1 MPYLNNQ
8 LINELTMKK
17 ITQII
22 LIIGLSLNYAKAQ
35 SGFQNFITVDGHKL
49 MDGNQEFRF
58 VSFNVPT
65 LNYNEDVFDFNRM
78 YPYSLPTEYEIR
90 DVFETVKQ
98 VGGKVVRMYTIPVRL
113 ENESPEA
120 PTYVEG
126 PGQFVEE
133 SFRTMD
139 LVLKLANEYN
149 IRIIFSTLNNFRWMG
164 GRPQYAGFRG
174 KTPDEFYIDKQLI
187 KDYKKTLK
195 HVITRVNTLTG
206 VAYKDDKA
214 ILCWETGNEL
224 TSTPEWTAKI
234 AKYIKKLDK
243 NHLIMDGYFAFDDDP
258 VLKSSLEDPNIDIIS
273 SHHYEL
279 DAKDFYKNVQTNIK
293 IVNKHKPYVIGE
305 YGFVSTTA
313 MGKCIDDVID
323 SSVCGILI
331 WGLRGHREGGGFYWH
346 SEPLGYGRYKAYHW
360 PGFNSGYEYD
370 EENFFNLMRR
380 KAARISNTKP
390 PQLSQPKAP
399 KLLPIKHSSRI
410 SWNGATG
417 ASGYN
422 VYRSEIE
429 NGEYKLVGNNV
440 SDAKNQYVPLFQ
452 DVNVELGKS
461 YYYKVSALNKYGES
475 DFSNIVGP
483 VAVDS
488 YALIDNLNNFGKVFY
503 STEGITL
510 ETKND
515 RIFKEDM
522 HRFKGNKKEEIVYY
536 VPGHIKRVK
545 IYSFCKEDIENLTLS
560 FSKDNISYAEQKII
574 PESFNT
580 GKGDYGYW
588 IPILYDFE
596 ANEKASYLKINFK
609 SETQMSRVE
618 LYYSN

>member
-1 MPYLNNQ
+1 
-8 LINELTMKK
+8 MKK
-17 ITQII
+17 LVQII
-22 LIIGLSLNYAKAQ
+22 LIICFSLHGVNAQ
-35 SGFQNFITVDGHKL
+35 NGIKNFITVDGHRL
-49 MDGNQEFRF
+49 MNGDQEFRF

-98 VGGKVVRMYTIPVRL
+98 VGGQVIRMYTIPVRL

-126 PGQFVEE
+126 PGEFVEE
-133 SFRTMD
+133 SFKTMD

-174 KTPDEFYIDKQLI
+174 KTPEEFYTDKQLI

-195 HVITRVNTLTG
+195 HVVTRVNTLTG
-206 VAYKDDKA
+206 VAYKDDKS

-224 TSTPEWTAKI
+224 TSTPEWTANI

-258 VLKSSLEDPNIDIIS
+258 VRQSSIDDPNIDIIS

-279 DAKDFYKNVQTNIK
+279 NARDFYRNVQSNIK
-293 IVNKHKPYVIGE
+293 IVNKQKPYVIGE

-346 SEPLGYGRYKAYHW
+346 SEPLGYGRYKSYHW

-370 EENFFNLMRR
+370 EENFFSLMRK
-380 KAARISNTKP
+380 KAARISNTTP

-399 KLLPIKHSSRI
+399 ELLPIEHTSRI
-410 SWNGATG
+410 SWNGSTG

-422 VYRSEIE
+422 IYRSQMEE
-429 NGEYKLVGNNV
+429 GEYKLVGYNV

-461 YYYKVSALNKYGES
+461 YYYKISALNKYGES
-475 DFSNIVGP
+475 NFSNIIGP
-483 VAVDS
+483 VEVNS
-488 YALIDNLNNFGKVFY
+488 YALIDNMNNFGKVFY

-522 HRFKGNKKEEIVYY
+522 HRFKGDKKEEVVYY
-536 VPGHIKRVK
+536 VPGNLKRIK
-545 IYSFCKEDIENLTLS
+545 IYSFCKEDIENLKLS
-560 FSKDNISYAEQKII
+560 LSGNNETYKEQNIK
-574 PESFNT
+574 PESYNT

-588 IPILYDFE
+588 IPILHDFE
-596 ANEKASYLKINFK
+596 VTEIENSSYLKINFN
-609 SETQMSRVE
+609 SETQMSRIE
-618 LYYSN
+618 LYYE